1 MFVGLHLAETPLG
14 AGVPQNVH
22 LVFGR
27 QAVPVEAVLFGI
39 GLRLVEDLLAPLA
52 ERLADVLGDREHD
65 HGLLVR
71 VIADANAEPAEFVGQ
86 DSLKIGAETPSR
98 GHRSGPWSRVTRC
111 VPRR

>member
-14 AGVPQNVH
+14 ASVAQDIH

-39 GLRLVEDLLAPLA
+39 GLSLVEDLLAPLA
-52 ERLADVLGDREHD
+52 ERLTDVLGDREHD

-71 VIADANAEPAEFVGQ
+71 VIADADAEPAEFVGQ
-86 DSLKIGAETPSR
+86 DSLKVGAELLHA
-98 GHRSGPWSRVTRC
+98 GIGQGPGVE
-111 VPRR
+111 